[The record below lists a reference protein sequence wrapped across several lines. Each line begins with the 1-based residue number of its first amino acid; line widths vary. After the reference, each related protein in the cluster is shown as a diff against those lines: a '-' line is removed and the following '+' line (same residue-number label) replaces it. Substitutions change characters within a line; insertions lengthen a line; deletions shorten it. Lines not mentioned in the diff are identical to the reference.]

1 MFLAGIA
8 SATTTTASSDVALLS
23 NMSSVEPF
31 VDPRDG
37 RLKLLMELDFGRR
50 LMIKAITTE
59 TELEVSQEGHIQ
71 KDAII
76 ANVQTQVME
85 LREEVAHQKE
95 LTASTMAAMQA
106 SFNKQI
112 QAERGRSVK
121 LLITGVISGV
131 IAGMLVSK

>member
-1 MFLAGIA
+1 
-8 SATTTTASSDVALLS
+8 
-23 NMSSVEPF
+23 MSSVEPF